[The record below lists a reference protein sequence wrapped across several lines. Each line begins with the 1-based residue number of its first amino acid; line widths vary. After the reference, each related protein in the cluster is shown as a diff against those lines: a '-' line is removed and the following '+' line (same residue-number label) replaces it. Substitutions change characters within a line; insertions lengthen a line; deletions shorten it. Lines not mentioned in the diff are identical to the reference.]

1 MIKIDTGLDGNM
13 CAVEMKGTMI
23 EITAELAGVV
33 QSIYESFSKENHM
46 AGLIFL
52 KDFMNC
58 MTHITEEIVK
68 EAEEKSEESPDLMRL
83 LAIMSFLG
91 AMQADKR
98 HEKKDIRSADFDSD
112 EEFKKW
118 FRGGDND
125 VRESD
130 E

>member
-1 MIKIDTGLDGNM
+1 MLKIDTGLDGNM
-13 CAVEMKGTMI
+13 CSVEMKGTMI
-23 EITAELAGVV
+23 DITAELAGVV

-52 KDFMNC
+52 KDFMHC
-58 MTHITEEIVK
+58 MEHIAETVVK
-68 EAEEKSEESPDLMRL
+68 EAEEKSKESPDPMRL
-83 LAIMSFLG
+83 LALMSLLK

-118 FRGGDND
+118 FRGGD
-125 VRESD
+125 E

>member
-1 MIKIDTGLDGNM
+1 MLKIDTGLDGNM
-13 CAVEMKGTMI
+13 CSVEMKGTMI
-23 EITAELAGVV
+23 DITAELAGVV

-52 KDFMNC
+52 KDFMCC
-58 MTHITEEIVK
+58 MEHIAETVAKEVK
-68 EAEEKSEESPDLMRL
+68 EVKEKSKESPDPMRL
-83 LAIMSFLG
+83 LALMSLLN
-91 AMQADKR
+91 AIQADKR

-118 FRGGDND
+118 FRGGD
-125 VRESD
+125 E

>member
-52 KDFMNC
+52 KDFMHC
-58 MTHITEEIVK
+58 MESIAETVVK
-68 EAEEKSEESPDLMRL
+68 EAEEKSKESPDPMRL
-83 LAIMSFLG
+83 LALMSLLK
-91 AMQADKR
+91 AMQADKK

-112 EEFKKW
+112 DEFMKW
-118 FRGGDND
+118 FRGGEDD
-125 VRESD
+125 V
-130 E
+130 

>member
-1 MIKIDTGLDGNM
+1 MLKIDTGLDGM
-13 CAVEMKGTMI
+13 CAIEMKGTMV
-23 EITAELAGVV
+23 EITAELASVV
-33 QSIYESFSKENHM
+33 QGIYESFSKENHM

-52 KDFMNC
+52 KDFMHC
-58 MTHITEEIVK
+58 MEHIADTVVK
-68 EAEEKSEESPDLMRL
+68 EAEEKSKESPDPMRL
-83 LAIMSFLG
+83 LALMSILN

-118 FRGGDND
+118 FRGGD
-125 VRESD
+125 D